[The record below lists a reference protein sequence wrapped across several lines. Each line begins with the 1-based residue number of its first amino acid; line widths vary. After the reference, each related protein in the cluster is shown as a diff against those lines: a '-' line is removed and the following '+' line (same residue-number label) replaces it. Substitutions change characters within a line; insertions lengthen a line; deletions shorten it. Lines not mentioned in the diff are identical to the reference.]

1 MDRYLWQTAVS
12 YAARSHHGQFRKD
25 EKTPFVAHPSR
36 AAMTLAA
43 VFGCADEAILAAAAL
58 HDTIEDTTTDY
69 DDLAELFGRDVAG
82 LVAALTKN
90 ATLPEAE
97 RERDYD
103 ARLARA
109 DWRARLIKLADC
121 YDNLCDEARPA
132 KPAKVRRKC
141 RRAIALAK
149 VDAAA
154 HPETARGI
162 AVLQAALNS
171 KKDSP
176 QRHSG
181 RRDKP

>member
-1 MDRYLWQTAVS
+1 MDRHLWQTAVS
-12 YAARSHHGQFRKD
+12 FASRAHHGQFRKD
-25 EKTPFVAHPSR
+25 EATPFAAHPSR
-36 AAMTLAA
+36 VVMTLAA
-43 VFGCADEAILAAAAL
+43 AFGCTDETILAAAAL

-69 DDLAELFGRDVAG
+69 DDLAEQFGRDVAG

-90 ATLPEAE
+90 ATLPEGE

-141 RRAIALAK
+141 RRALALAK
-149 VDAAA
+149 GDAAT

-162 AVLQAALNS
+162 SMLQAAL
-171 KKDSP
+171 KGK
-176 QRHSG
+176 RA
-181 RRDKP
+181 